1 MHNQNEVV
9 LVYYKGVPLNFFLE
23 IGRNYVPI
31 IITIVSNITVSW
43 SKRQ

>member
-1 MHNQNEVV
+1 MHNQNETV

-23 IGRNYVPI
+23 IGKNHVSI

-43 SKRQ
+43 SQRQ